1 LARTALKLQT
11 QTFEEAEQPETTP
24 VDAIA
29 DVRVEWGSEQAAPA
43 TVKADRRNNGF
54 LIAAAVVIVPPGV
67 TFWSGHPIAA
77 GVLLGVMTT
86 LVLLISAAGTALDD
100 VPPYMR
106 L

>member
-1 LARTALKLQT
+1 MARTALKLQT

-24 VDAIA
+24 VDASA
-29 DVRVEWGSEQAAPA
+29 EVRVEWAAEQAAPA
-43 TVKADRRNNGF
+43 AVKAERRYNGF
-54 LIAAAVVIVPPGV
+54 LIAAAAVTIPPAI
-67 TFWSGHPIAA
+67 TLWSGHPIAA